1 MIDTPVTFDQS
12 RVTEQV
18 YSFVVSC
25 ANAMMLC
32 AGTTVQRDM
41 VTRFS
46 RQIGKKQTRSFSANP
61 LPVLRNLEWVRDM
74 KLAKDFRRLAPC
86 LPWNVSPRTVDQG
99 HQVAILYFDRIF
111 DMGDI
116 VSGLMYVDA
125 RQNYPEHNH
134 AGQEMYF
141 LISGTA
147 DWRYGGHDGY
157 RKLPAGNV
165 IYNCPWDWHGVKAGD
180 TPLLALFLL
189 A

>member
-1 MIDTPVTFDQS
+1 MIDTPITFDQS
-12 RVTEQV
+12 EVTEQV

-32 AGTTVQRDM
+32 AETRVQQDM
-41 VTRFS
+41 LARLS
-46 RQIGKKQTRSFSANP
+46 GQLGKKQSRSFSANP
-61 LPVLRNLEWVRDM
+61 LPVLRNLQWVKDM
-74 KLAKDFRRLAPC
+74 KLAKDFRRFAPW
-86 LPWNVSPRTVDQG
+86 LPWRVSPRTVDQG

-116 VSGLMYVDA
+116 VSGLMYVDVN
-125 RQNYPEHNH
+125 QHYPEHNH

-157 RKLPAGNV
+157 RRLSAGNV
-165 IYNCPWDWHGVKAGD
+165 IYNYPWDWHGVKAGD

>member
-1 MIDTPVTFDQS
+1 MIDTPITFDQA

-32 AGTTVQRDM
+32 AETRVQQEMLARL
-41 VTRFS
+41 S
-46 RQIGKKQTRSFSANP
+46 GQIGKKQSRSFSANP
-61 LPVLRNLEWVRDM
+61 LPVLRNLQWVKDM
-74 KLAKDFRRLAPC
+74 KLAKDFRRFAPY
-86 LPWNVSPRTVDQG
+86 LPWRVSPRTDDQG
-99 HQVAILYFDRIF
+99 HQVAIMDFDPIF

-116 VSGLMYVDA
+116 VLGLMYVDA

-147 DWRYGGHDGY
+147 EWRYGGHDDY
-157 RKLPAGNV
+157 QRLSAGNV
-165 IYNCPWDWHGVKAGD
+165 IYNYPWDWHGVKAGD
-180 TPLLALFLL
+180 TPLLALYLL